1 MSRIDFHDDKLSLE
15 MDRINQII
23 TKFQSLSDEIRKK
36 GNETTKRVPELR
48 IQMEV
53 LEGEKKALQA
63 TITKLEKEIKDKEEV
78 YK

>member
-36 GNETTKRVPELR
+36 GNETTKKVPELR
-48 IQMEV
+48 TQKEV

-63 TITKLEKEIKDKEEV
+63 TITKLEKEIKDKE
-78 YK
+78 